1 MPENKINFIDLAA
14 VYKLRQSEFDA
25 AIAATLASAD
35 YINGKA
41 LAEFN
46 LALAA
51 FTGAQN
57 VITCGNGTD
66 ALQIAMMALNL
77 SEGDEVILPVFTYT
91 ATAEVIALLKLKPV
105 FVEVCADTFNIDVA
119 AVEAAITPKTKALLP
134 VHLFGQCANME
145 AIVALAAKHN
155 LYIIEDA
162 AQAIGAQY
170 TFTSGEKWQA
180 GCVGTIG
187 CTSFFPTKNL
197 GAFGDGGAIFCNEP
211 DLALRLKMIANHG
224 QKEKYVHEIIG
235 VNSRLDTLQA
245 AILNVQLKHLPAA
258 ILRKQEIAA
267 RYDAALA
274 NITGLS
280 IPARDAKSTHV
291 FHQYTLRI
299 ASRRD
304 ELKKYLA
311 DAGIDTMVY
320 YATPMHLQKAYA
332 NAAHPAGTFPIAE
345 QLSKEVLS
353 IPIHTTLT
361 DAEVDFVIQKIKD
374 FFAVAIT

>member
-25 AIAATLASAD
+25 AIRSTLASAD

-51 FTGAQN
+51 FTGAEN

-77 SEGDEVILPVFTYT
+77 AEGDEVILPAFTYT

-119 AVEAAITPKTKALLP
+119 AIEAAITPKTKALLP

-145 AIVALAAKHN
+145 AIMALAVQHN

-162 AQAIGAQY
+162 AQAVGAQY
-170 TFTSGEKWQA
+170 TFAGGERLQA
-180 GCVGTIG
+180 GCMGTIG

-197 GAFGDGGAIFCNEP
+197 GAFGDGGAIFCNDS

-245 AILNVQLKHLPAA
+245 AILNVQLKHLPEA
-258 ILRKQEIAA
+258 IARKQKIAA

-274 NITGLS
+274 NIAGLS
-280 IPARDAKSTHV
+280 IPARDKKSTHV

-332 NAAHPAGTFPIAE
+332 NAAHPSGTFPIAE

-361 DAEVDFVIQKIKD
+361 DAEVDLVIQKIKD
-374 FFAVAIT
+374 FFAEAIA

>member
-25 AIAATLASAD
+25 AISATLASAD

-46 LALAA
+46 LSLAE
-51 FTGAQN
+51 FTGAKD

-77 SEGDEVILPVFTYT
+77 TEGDEIILPAFTYT

-119 AVEAAITPKTKALLP
+119 AIEAAITPKTKALLP

-145 AIVALAAKHN
+145 AIIALANKHN
-155 LYIIEDA
+155 LYIIEDT

-170 TFTSGEKWQA
+170 TFASGEILHA
-180 GCVGTIG
+180 GCMGNIG

-197 GAFGDGGAIFCNEP
+197 GAFGDGGAIFCKES
-211 DLALRLKMIANHG
+211 DLALQLKMIANHG

-258 ILRKQEIAA
+258 IARKQAIAT

-274 NITGLS
+274 NISGLN
-280 IPARDAKSTHV
+280 IPARDTKSTHV

-299 ASRRD
+299 VTQRD

-311 DAGIDTMVY
+311 DAGIDTMLY

-332 NAAHPAGTFPIAE
+332 NAAHPAGSFPIAE

-361 DAEVDFVIQKIKD
+361 DVEVDLVIQKIKD
-374 FFAVAIT
+374 FFALAIA

>member
-14 VYKLRQSEFDA
+14 VYKLHQTEFDA
-25 AIAATLASAD
+25 AIAATLISAD

-41 LAEFN
+41 VSEFN
-46 LALAA
+46 LALSE
-51 FTGAQN
+51 FTGAKH

-66 ALQIAMMALNL
+66 ALQIAMMVLDLQA
-77 SEGDEVILPVFTYT
+77 GDEIILPAFTYT
-91 ATAEVIALLKLKPV
+91 ATAEVIALLNLTPV
-105 FVEVCADTFNIDVA
+105 FVEVCANTFNIDVA
-119 AVEAAITPKTKALLP
+119 AVEAAISPKTKALLP

-145 AIVALAAKHN
+145 AIMALANKHN

-170 TFTSGEKWQA
+170 TFASGEMVQA
-180 GCVGTIG
+180 GCMGTIG

-211 DLALRLKMIANHG
+211 ELALQLKMIANHG
-224 QKEKYVHEIIG
+224 QKEKYVHERIG

-245 AILNVQLKHLPAA
+245 AILNVQTKYLPAA
-258 ILRKQEIAA
+258 ILRKQQIAA

-274 NITGLS
+274 NISGLS
-280 IPARDAKSTHV
+280 IPFRDAKSTHV

-299 ASRRD
+299 SERRN

-311 DAGIDTMVY
+311 DAGIDSMIY
-320 YATPMHLQKAYA
+320 YATPMHLQKAYQSVEF
-332 NAAHPAGTFPIAE
+332 PKGTFPIAE
-345 QLSKEVLS
+345 QLCEEVLS

-361 DAEVDFVIQKIKD
+361 DAEIDFIIQKIKD
-374 FFAVAIT
+374 FFAVDIA

>member
-14 VYKLRQSEFDA
+14 VYKLHQTEFDA

-41 LAEFN
+41 LGEFN
-46 LALAA
+46 LALSE
-51 FTGAQN
+51 FTRAQH

-77 SEGDEVILPVFTYT
+77 AEGDEIILPAFTYT

-105 FVEVCADTFNIDVA
+105 FVDVCADTFNIDVA
-119 AVEAAITPKTKALLP
+119 AIEAAIGPKTKALLP

-145 AIVALAAKHN
+145 AIMALAAQHN
-155 LYIIEDA
+155 LFVIEDA

-170 TFTSGEKWQA
+170 TFANGENLQA
-180 GCVGTIG
+180 GCIGTMG

-211 DLALRLKMIANHG
+211 ELALQLKMIASHG
-224 QKEKYVHEIIG
+224 QKEKYIHERIG

-245 AILNVQLKHLPAA
+245 AILNVQIKYLPAV
-258 ILRKQEIAA
+258 ILRKQAIAA

-280 IPARDAKSTHV
+280 IPFRDAKSTHV

-299 ASRRD
+299 AKRRN

-311 DAGIDTMVY
+311 DAGIDSMIY
-320 YATPMHLQKAYA
+320 YARPMHLQKAYA
-332 NAAHPAGTFPIAE
+332 SAAHPAGSLPIAE

-361 DAEVDFVIQKIKD
+361 DAEIDFIIQKIKD
-374 FFAVAIT
+374 FFAVNIA

>member
-1 MPENKINFIDLAA
+1 MPENKINFIDLTA
-14 VYKLRQSEFDA
+14 VYKLHQTEFDA
-25 AIAATLASAD
+25 AIAATLNSAD

-41 LAEFN
+41 LGEFN
-46 LALAA
+46 LALSE
-51 FTGAQN
+51 FTGAQH

-77 SEGDEVILPVFTYT
+77 QAGDEIILPAFTYT

-105 FVEVCADTFNIDVA
+105 FVDVCADTFNIDVA
-119 AVEAAITPKTKALLP
+119 AVEAAIGPKTKALLP

-145 AIVALAAKHN
+145 AIIALAVRHN
-155 LYIIEDA
+155 LFVMEDA

-170 TFTSGEKWQA
+170 TFASGEMLQS
-180 GCVGTIG
+180 GCMGPIG

-211 DLALRLKMIANHG
+211 ELALQLKMIANHG
-224 QKEKYVHEIIG
+224 QKEKYVHERVG

-245 AILNVQLKHLPAA
+245 AILNVQTKYLPAV
-258 ILRKQEIAA
+258 ITRKQDIAA
-267 RYDAALA
+267 RYDAALT

-280 IPARDAKSTHV
+280 IPFRDTKSTHV

-299 ASRRD
+299 SERRN

-311 DAGIDTMVY
+311 DVGIDSMIY

-332 NAAHPAGTFPIAE
+332 SAAHPAGSFPIAE
-345 QLSKEVLS
+345 QLCEEVLS
-353 IPIHTTLT
+353 IPIHSTLT
-361 DAEVDFVIQKIKD
+361 DAEIDFIIQKIKD
-374 FFAVAIT
+374 FFAVDIA

>member
-14 VYKLRQSEFDA
+14 VYKLHQTEFDA

-41 LAEFN
+41 LGEFN
-46 LALAA
+46 LALSE
-51 FTGAQN
+51 FTRAQH

-77 SEGDEVILPVFTYT
+77 AEGDEIILPAFTYT
-91 ATAEVIALLKLKPV
+91 ATAEVIALLKLTPV
-105 FVEVCADTFNIDVA
+105 FVDVCADTFNIDVA
-119 AVEAAITPKTKALLP
+119 AIEAAIGPKTKALLP

-145 AIVALAAKHN
+145 AIMALAAQHN
-155 LYIIEDA
+155 LFVIEDA

-170 TFTSGEKWQA
+170 TFANGENLQA
-180 GCVGTIG
+180 GCIGTMG

-211 DLALRLKMIANHG
+211 ELALQLKMIASHG
-224 QKEKYVHEIIG
+224 QKEKYIHERIG

-245 AILNVQLKHLPAA
+245 AILNVQIKYLPAV
-258 ILRKQEIAA
+258 ILRKQAIAA

-280 IPARDAKSTHV
+280 IPFRDAKSTHV

-299 ASRRD
+299 AKRRN

-311 DAGIDTMVY
+311 DAGIDSMIY
-320 YATPMHLQKAYA
+320 YARPMHLQKAYA
-332 NAAHPAGTFPIAE
+332 SAAHPAGSLPIAE

-361 DAEVDFVIQKIKD
+361 DAEIDFIIQKIKD
-374 FFAVAIT
+374 FFAVNIA

>member
-14 VYKLRQSEFDA
+14 VYQLHQTEFDA
-25 AIAATLASAD
+25 AIAATLNSAD

-41 LAEFN
+41 VGEFN
-46 LALAA
+46 LALAE
-51 FTGAQN
+51 FTRAKHI
-57 VITCGNGTD
+57 ITCGNGTD

-77 SEGDEVILPVFTYT
+77 QAGDEIILPAFTYT
-91 ATAEVIALLKLKPV
+91 ATAEVIALLNLTPV
-105 FVEVCADTFNIDVA
+105 FVDVCADTFNIDVA
-119 AVEAAITPKTKALLP
+119 ALEAAITSKTKALLP

-145 AIVALAAKHN
+145 AIMALANKHN

-170 TFTSGEKWQA
+170 TFASGKMLQA
-180 GCVGTIG
+180 GCMGTIG

-197 GAFGDGGAIFCNEP
+197 GAFGDGGAIFCHEP
-211 DLALRLKMIANHG
+211 ELALQLKMIANHG
-224 QKEKYVHEIIG
+224 QKEKYVHERIG

-245 AILNVQLKHLPAA
+245 AILNVQIKYLPAA
-258 ILRKQEIAA
+258 IARKQAIAA

-280 IPARDAKSTHV
+280 IPFRDARSTHV

-299 ASRRD
+299 ATRRD

-311 DAGIDTMVY
+311 DAGIDSMIY
-320 YATPMHLQKAYA
+320 YATPMHLQKAYQSLEFSK
-332 NAAHPAGTFPIAE
+332 GTFPIAE
-345 QLSKEVLS
+345 QLCEEVLS

-361 DAEVDFVIQKIKD
+361 DAEIDFIIQKIKD
-374 FFAVAIT
+374 FFAMDIA

>member
-14 VYKLRQSEFDA
+14 VYKLHQFEFDS
-25 AIAATLASAD
+25 AIADTLNSAD

-46 LALAA
+46 LALSE
-51 FTGAQN
+51 FTGAQH

-77 SEGDEVILPVFTYT
+77 QAGDEVILPAFTYT
-91 ATAEVIALLKLKPV
+91 ATAEVIALLKLTPV
-105 FVEVCADTFNIDVA
+105 FVEVCADTFNIDVEA
-119 AVEAAITPKTKALLP
+119 IAAAITTKTKALLP

-145 AIVALAAKHN
+145 AIMALANKHN
-155 LYIIEDA
+155 LYVIEDA

-170 TFTSGEKWQA
+170 TFTNGEMLQA
-180 GCVGTIG
+180 GCMGTMG

-197 GAFGDGGAIFCNEP
+197 GAFGDGGAIFCNES
-211 DLALRLKMIANHG
+211 DLALQLKMIANHG
-224 QKEKYVHEIIG
+224 QKEKYVHERIG

-245 AILNVQLKHLPAA
+245 AILNVQTKYLPAA
-258 ILRKQEIAA
+258 ITRKQAIAA

-280 IPARDAKSTHV
+280 IPFRDTKSIHV

-299 ASRRD
+299 SERRN

-320 YATPMHLQKAYA
+320 YATPMHLQKAYQSVA
-332 NAAHPAGTFPIAE
+332 FPKGTFPIAE
-345 QLSKEVLS
+345 QLCEEVLS

-361 DAEVDFVIQKIKD
+361 DVEIDFIIQKIKD
-374 FFAVAIT
+374 FFAVTIA

>member
-14 VYKLRQSEFDA
+14 VYKLHQSEFDV

-46 LALAA
+46 LAISSY
-51 FTGAQN
+51 TGVEH

-77 SEGDEVILPVFTYT
+77 TEGDEIILPAFTYT

-145 AIVALAAKHN
+145 AIMALANKHN

-162 AQAIGAQY
+162 AQAIGSQY
-170 TFTSGEKWQA
+170 TFASGERWQA
-180 GCVGTIG
+180 GCMGTMG

-197 GAFGDGGAIFCNEP
+197 GAFGDGGAIFCKES
-211 DLALRLKMIANHG
+211 DLALQLKMIANHG
-224 QKEKYVHEIIG
+224 QKEKYVHEMIG

-245 AILNVQLKHLPAA
+245 AILNVQIKYLPAA
-258 ILRKQEIAA
+258 VARKQEIAA

-274 NITGLS
+274 NIPGLS
-280 IPARDAKSTHV
+280 IPFRDAKSTHV

-311 DAGIDTMVY
+311 DAGIDSMVY

-332 NAAHPAGTFPIAE
+332 NVVHPAGTFPIAE

-361 DAEVDFVIQKIKD
+361 DAEIDFVIQKIKD
-374 FFAVAIT
+374 FFALAIA

>member
-25 AIAATLASAD
+25 AIAETLASAD

-46 LALAA
+46 LALTT
-51 FTGAQN
+51 FTGAEN

-77 SEGDEVILPVFTYT
+77 TEGDEVILPAFTYT
-91 ATAEVIALLKLKPV
+91 ATAEVIALLKLNPV
-105 FVEVCADTFNIDVA
+105 FVEVCPETFNIDVA

-145 AIVALAAKHN
+145 AIIALAVKHN
-155 LYIIEDA
+155 LFIIEDT

-170 TFTSGEKWQA
+170 TLASREMMQA
-180 GCVGTIG
+180 GCMGTIG

-197 GAFGDGGAIFCNEP
+197 GAFGDGGAIFCNDS

-224 QKEKYVHEIIG
+224 QKEKYVHEMIG

-258 ILRKQEIAA
+258 ILRKQQIAA

-274 NITGLS
+274 NIIGLS

-299 ASRRD
+299 TSRRD
-304 ELKKYLA
+304 ELRKYLA

-332 NAAHPAGTFPIAE
+332 NAAHPVGRFPIAE

-361 DAEVDFVIQKIKD
+361 DVEIDLVIQKIKD
-374 FFAVAIT
+374 FFAVAIA

>member
-14 VYKLRQSEFDA
+14 VYKLHQTEFDS
-25 AIAATLASAD
+25 AIAVTLANAD

-46 LALAA
+46 LALAE
-51 FTGAQN
+51 FTGAKN
-57 VITCGNGTD
+57 IITCGNGTD

-77 SEGDEVILPVFTYT
+77 QAGDEVILPAFTYT
-91 ATAEVIALLKLKPV
+91 ATAEVIALLNLTPV

-119 AVEAAITPKTKALLP
+119 TIEAAITQKTKALLP

-145 AIVALAAKHN
+145 AIIALANKHN

-170 TFTSGEKWQA
+170 TFTSGENLQA
-180 GCVGTIG
+180 GCMGTIG

-197 GAFGDGGAIFCNEP
+197 GAFGDGGAIFCNKPE
-211 DLALRLKMIANHG
+211 LALQLKMIANHG
-224 QKEKYVHEIIG
+224 QKEKYVHERIG

-245 AILNVQLKHLPAA
+245 AILNVQIKYLPTA
-258 ILRKQEIAA
+258 ITRKQAIAA

-274 NITGLS
+274 GITGLS
-280 IPARDAKSTHV
+280 IPFRDIKSTHV

-299 ASRRD
+299 ATRRD

-311 DAGIDTMVY
+311 DAGIDSMIY
-320 YATPMHLQKAYA
+320 YATPMHLQKAYQS
-332 NAAHPAGTFPIAE
+332 AAHPAGSFPIAE
-345 QLSKEVLS
+345 QLCEEVLS
-353 IPIHTTLT
+353 IPFHTTLK
-361 DAEVDFVIQKIKD
+361 DAEIDFVIQKIKD
-374 FFAVAIT
+374 FFAEVIA

>member
-25 AIAATLASAD
+25 AIAETLASAD

-46 LALAA
+46 LTIGKY
-51 FTGAQN
+51 TGAQN

-77 SEGDEVILPVFTYT
+77 SEGDEIILPAFTYT
-91 ATAEVIALLKLKPV
+91 ATAEVIALLKLTPV
-105 FVEVCADTFNIDVA
+105 FVDVCADTFNIDVA
-119 AVEAAITPKTKALLP
+119 AIEAAISPKTKALLP

-145 AIVALAAKHN
+145 AIVSLAKKHN
-155 LYIIEDA
+155 LFIIEDV

-170 TFTSGEKWQA
+170 TFASGESLQA
-180 GCVGTIG
+180 GCMGTIG

-197 GAFGDGGAIFCNEP
+197 GAFGDGGAIFCN
-211 DLALRLKMIANHG
+211 DANLALQLKMIANHG
-224 QKEKYVHEIIG
+224 QQQKYVHEMIG

-245 AILNVQLKHLPAA
+245 AILNVQLKHLPAVIA
-258 ILRKQEIAA
+258 RKQQIAA

-274 NITGLS
+274 NISGLN
-280 IPARDAKSTHV
+280 IPFRDAKSTHV

-299 ASRRD
+299 TNRRA

-311 DAGIDTMVY
+311 EAGIDTMVY

-332 NAAHPAGTFPIAE
+332 SAAHPAGTFPVAE

-361 DAEVDFVIQKIKD
+361 NAEIDFVIQKIKD
-374 FFAVAIT
+374 FFAGDIA

>member
-14 VYKLRQSEFDA
+14 VYKLHQTEFDA
-25 AIAATLASAD
+25 AIAASLASAD

-41 LAEFN
+41 LGEFN
-46 LALAA
+46 LALASY
-51 FTGAQN
+51 TRAQH

-77 SEGDEVILPVFTYT
+77 QAGDEIILPSFTYT
-91 ATAEVIALLKLKPV
+91 ATAEVIALLNLTPV
-105 FVEVCADTFNIDVA
+105 FVDVCAETFNIDVTA
-119 AVEAAITPKTKALLP
+119 IAAAIGRKTKALLP

-145 AIVALAAKHN
+145 AIMALANKHN
-155 LYIIEDA
+155 LFIIEDA

-170 TFTSGEKWQA
+170 TFANGEMLQA
-180 GCVGTIG
+180 GCMGTIG

-197 GAFGDGGAIFCNEP
+197 GAFGDGGAIFCNEAE
-211 DLALRLKMIANHG
+211 LALQLKMIANHG
-224 QKEKYVHEIIG
+224 QKEKYIHEIIG

-245 AILNVQLKHLPAA
+245 AILNVQLKHLPTA
-258 ILRKQEIAA
+258 IVRKQQIAA

-274 NITGLS
+274 NISGLS

-299 ASRRD
+299 GKHRD

-311 DAGIDTMVY
+311 DEGIDTMVY

-332 NAAHPAGTFPIAE
+332 SAAHPAGSFPIAE

-361 DAEVDFVIQKIKD
+361 DAEIDFVIQKIKD
-374 FFAVAIT
+374 FYAVAIA

>member
-14 VYKLRQSEFDA
+14 VYVKHQSEFDA
-25 AIAATLASAD
+25 VMAATLASAD

-46 LALAA
+46 LAISSY
-51 FTGAQN
+51 TGVEH

-77 SEGDEVILPVFTYT
+77 TEGDEIILPAFTYT

-119 AVEAAITPKTKALLP
+119 AVEAAITRKTKALLP

-145 AIVALAAKHN
+145 AIMALANKHN

-170 TFTSGEKWQA
+170 TFTSGEILQA
-180 GCVGTIG
+180 GCMGNIG

-197 GAFGDGGAIFCNEP
+197 GAFGDGGAIFCKEP
-211 DLALRLKMIANHG
+211 DLALQLKMIANHG

-258 ILRKQEIAA
+258 ISRKQEISE

-274 NITGLS
+274 DIVGLS
-280 IPARDAKSTHV
+280 IPARDLKSTHV

-299 ASRRD
+299 ATRRD
-304 ELKKYLA
+304 ELKKHLA

-332 NAAHPAGTFPIAE
+332 SAAHPAGTFPIAE

-361 DAEVDFVIQKIKD
+361 DAEVDFIIQKIKY
-374 FFAVAIT
+374 FFALAIA

>member
-46 LALAA
+46 LALAT
-51 FTGAQN
+51 FTGAEN

-77 SEGDEVILPVFTYT
+77 SEGDEIILPAFTYT
-91 ATAEVIALLKLKPV
+91 ATAEVIALLKLIPV
-105 FVEVCADTFNIDVA
+105 FVDVCADTFNIDVA
-119 AVEAAITPKTKALLP
+119 AIEAAITPKTKALLP

-145 AIVALAAKHN
+145 AIVTLAKKHN
-155 LYIIEDA
+155 LFVIEDA

-170 TFTSGEKWQA
+170 TFASGESLQA
-180 GCVGTIG
+180 GCIGTIG

-197 GAFGDGGAIFCNEP
+197 GAFGDGGAIFCN
-211 DLALRLKMIANHG
+211 DANLALQLKMIANHG
-224 QKEKYVHEIIG
+224 QKEKYVHEMIG
-235 VNSRLDTLQA
+235 INSRLDTLQA

-258 ILRKQEIAA
+258 IVRKQQIAA

-274 NITGLS
+274 NIAGLN
-280 IPARDAKSTHV
+280 IPFRDAKTQS
-291 FHQYTLRI
+291 
-299 ASRRD
+299 
-304 ELKKYLA
+304 
-311 DAGIDTMVY
+311 
-320 YATPMHLQKAYA
+320 
-332 NAAHPAGTFPIAE
+332 
-345 QLSKEVLS
+345 
-353 IPIHTTLT
+353 
-361 DAEVDFVIQKIKD
+361 
-374 FFAVAIT
+374 

>member
-1 MPENKINFIDLAA
+1 

-46 LALAA
+46 LSLAE
-51 FTGAQN
+51 FTGAEN

-77 SEGDEVILPVFTYT
+77 AEGDEVILPAFTYT
-91 ATAEVIALLKLKPV
+91 ATAEVISLLKLKPV
-105 FVEVCADTFNIDVA
+105 FVEVCVDTFNIDVTA
-119 AVEAAITPKTKALLP
+119 IEAAITPKTKALLP

-145 AIVALAAKHN
+145 AIIALANKHN
-155 LYIIEDA
+155 LYIIEDT

-170 TFTSGEKWQA
+170 TFASGEILQA
-180 GCVGTIG
+180 GCMGNIG

-197 GAFGDGGAIFCNEP
+197 GAFGDGGAIFCSSQE
-211 DLALRLKMIANHG
+211 LALRLKMIANHG

-245 AILNVQLKHLPAA
+245 AILNVQLKHLAAA
-258 ILRKQEIAA
+258 IVRKQQIAA
-267 RYDAALA
+267 RYDTALA

-280 IPARDAKSTHV
+280 IPARDTKSSHV

-299 ASRRD
+299 ATRRD

-320 YATPMHLQKAYA
+320 YSTPMHLQKAYA
-332 NAAHPAGTFPIAE
+332 NSAHPAGTFPIAE

-361 DAEVDFVIQKIKD
+361 DAEVDLVIQKIKD
-374 FFAVAIT
+374 FFAVAIA

>member
-14 VYKLRQSEFDA
+14 VYKLHQSEFDA
-25 AIAATLASAD
+25 AIAATLNSAD

-41 LAEFN
+41 VSEFN
-46 LALAA
+46 LALAE
-51 FTGAQN
+51 FTGAQH

-77 SEGDEVILPVFTYT
+77 QAGDEIILPAFTYT
-91 ATAEVIALLKLKPV
+91 ATAEVIALLKLTPV
-105 FVEVCADTFNIDVA
+105 FVEVCADTFNIDVEA
-119 AVEAAITPKTKALLP
+119 IAAAITTKTKALLP

-145 AIVALAAKHN
+145 AIMALANKHN
-155 LYIIEDA
+155 LYVIEDA

-170 TFTSGEKWQA
+170 TFASGEMLQA
-180 GCVGTIG
+180 GCMGTMG

-197 GAFGDGGAIFCNEP
+197 GAFGDGGAIFCNES
-211 DLALRLKMIANHG
+211 DLALQLKMIANHG
-224 QKEKYVHEIIG
+224 QKEKYVHERIG

-245 AILNVQLKHLPAA
+245 AILNVQTKYLPAA
-258 ILRKQEIAA
+258 ITRKQAIAA

-280 IPARDAKSTHV
+280 IPFRDTKSIHV

-299 ASRRD
+299 SERRN

-320 YATPMHLQKAYA
+320 YATPMHLQKAYQSVA
-332 NAAHPAGTFPIAE
+332 FPKGTFPIAE
-345 QLSKEVLS
+345 QLCEEVLS

-361 DAEVDFVIQKIKD
+361 DVEIDFIIQKIKD
-374 FFAVAIT
+374 FFAVTIA

>member
-1 MPENKINFIDLAA
+1 MPENKINFIDLAT
-14 VYKLRQSEFDA
+14 VYKLHQSEFDA

-41 LAEFN
+41 LSEFN
-46 LALAA
+46 LALTE
-51 FTGAQN
+51 FTGAQH

-77 SEGDEVILPVFTYT
+77 AEGDEVILPAFTYT

-105 FVEVCADTFNIDVA
+105 FVEVCADTFNIDTA
-119 AVEAAITPKTKALLP
+119 AMEAAITTKTKALLP

-145 AIVALAAKHN
+145 AILALAVQHN

-170 TFTSGEKWQA
+170 TFASGEILQA
-180 GCVGTIG
+180 GCMGTIG

-197 GAFGDGGAIFCNEP
+197 GAFGDGGAIFCN
-211 DLALRLKMIANHG
+211 DSDIALQLKMIANHG

-245 AILNVQLKHLPAA
+245 AILNVQIKHLPAA
-258 ILRKQEIAA
+258 IIRKQQIAA

-332 NAAHPAGTFPIAE
+332 SAVHLAGTFPIAE

-361 DAEVDFVIQKIKD
+361 DAEVDLVIQKIKN
-374 FFAVAIT
+374 FFAMTIA

>member
-25 AIAATLASAD
+25 AIAETLASAD

-46 LALAA
+46 LSLAA

-57 VITCGNGTD
+57 IITCGNGTD

-77 SEGDEVILPVFTYT
+77 TEGDEVILPAFTYT

-105 FVEVCADTFNIDVA
+105 FVEVYPDTFNIDVTA
-119 AVEAAITPKTKALLP
+119 IEAAITPKTKALLP

-145 AIVALAAKHN
+145 AILALTVQHN

-170 TFTSGEKWQA
+170 TCASGEKWQA
-180 GCVGTIG
+180 GCMGTIG

-211 DLALRLKMIANHG
+211 NLALRLKMIANHG
-224 QKEKYVHEIIG
+224 QKEKYVHEMIG

-258 ILRKQEIAA
+258 IVRKQQIAA
-267 RYDAALA
+267 RYDASLA
-274 NITGLS
+274 NITELS

-320 YATPMHLQKAYA
+320 YATAMHLQKAYA
-332 NAAHPAGTFPIAE
+332 NAAHPAGRFPIAE

-361 DAEVDFVIQKIKD
+361 DAEVDMVIQKIKD
-374 FFAVAIT
+374 FFAENIA

>member
-14 VYKLRQSEFDA
+14 VYKLHQTEFDA
-25 AIAATLASAD
+25 AIAATLTSAD

-46 LALAA
+46 LALANY
-51 FTGAQN
+51 TRAQH
-57 VITCGNGTD
+57 VITCGNGPD

-77 SEGDEVILPVFTYT
+77 AEGDEIILPAFTYT
-91 ATAEVIALLKLKPV
+91 ATAEVIALLNLKPV

-119 AVEAAITPKTKALLP
+119 AVEAAIVPKTKALLP

-145 AIVALAAKHN
+145 AIISLANKHN

-170 TFTSGEKWQA
+170 TFASGEMLQA
-180 GCVGTIG
+180 GCMGTMG

-211 DLALRLKMIANHG
+211 ELALQLKMIANHG
-224 QKEKYVHEIIG
+224 QKEKYIHERIG

-245 AILNVQLKHLPAA
+245 AILNVQLKYLPAA
-258 ILRKQEIAA
+258 ILRKQAIAS
-267 RYDAALA
+267 RYDAALT

-280 IPARDAKSTHV
+280 IPFRDAKSTHV

-299 ASRRD
+299 NERRN

-311 DAGIDTMVY
+311 DAGIDSMIY
-320 YATPMHLQKAYA
+320 YATPMHLQKAYQSLEFSK
-332 NAAHPAGTFPIAE
+332 GTFPIAE
-345 QLSKEVLS
+345 QLCEEVLS

-361 DAEVDFVIQKIKD
+361 DAEIDFIIQKIKD
-374 FFAVAIT
+374 FFAEVIA

>member
-1 MPENKINFIDLAA
+1 MPENKINFIDLAE
-14 VYKLRQSEFDA
+14 VYKLHQTEFDA
-25 AIAATLASAD
+25 AISATLNSAD

-41 LAEFN
+41 LGEFN

-51 FTGAQN
+51 FTRAQH

-77 SEGDEVILPVFTYT
+77 QAGDEIILPAFTYT

-105 FVEVCADTFNIDVA
+105 FVDVCADTFNIDIA
-119 AVEAAITPKTKALLP
+119 AMEAAITSKTKALLP

-145 AIVALAAKHN
+145 AIIALAVRHN
-155 LYIIEDA
+155 LFVIEDA
-162 AQAIGAQY
+162 AQAIGAQH
-170 TFTSGEKWQA
+170 TFASGEMLQA
-180 GCVGTIG
+180 GCMGTIG

-211 DLALRLKMIANHG
+211 ELALQLKMIANHG
-224 QKEKYVHEIIG
+224 QKEKYVHERVG

-245 AILNVQLKHLPAA
+245 AILNVQIKYLPAA
-258 ILRKQEIAA
+258 ILRKQQIAE
-267 RYDAALA
+267 RYDIALA
-274 NITGLS
+274 GITGLS
-280 IPARDAKSTHV
+280 IPFRDVKSTHV

-299 ASRRD
+299 SERRN

-311 DAGIDTMVY
+311 DAEIDSMIY

-332 NAAHPAGTFPIAE
+332 SAAHPAGSFPIAE
-345 QLSKEVLS
+345 QLCEEVLS

-361 DAEVDFVIQKIKD
+361 DTEIDFIIQKIKD
-374 FFAVAIT
+374 FFATVA

>member
-14 VYKLRQSEFDA
+14 VYKLHQSEFDA
-25 AIAATLASAD
+25 AISATLNSAD

-51 FTGAQN
+51 FTRTQH

-77 SEGDEVILPVFTYT
+77 QAGDEIILPAFTYT
-91 ATAEVIALLKLKPV
+91 ATAEVIALLNLKPF
-105 FVEVCADTFNIDVA
+105 FVDVCCDTFNIDVA
-119 AVEAAITPKTKALLP
+119 AVEAAIGPKTKALLP

-145 AIVALAAKHN
+145 AIMALANKHN
-155 LYIIEDA
+155 LYIIEDT

-170 TFTSGEKWQA
+170 TFASGEIVQA
-180 GCVGTIG
+180 GCMGTVG

-197 GAFGDGGAIFCNEP
+197 GAFGDGGAIFCNEAE
-211 DLALRLKMIANHG
+211 LALQLKMIANHG
-224 QKEKYVHEIIG
+224 QKEKYIHERIG

-245 AILNVQLKHLPAA
+245 AILNVQLKHLPAV
-258 ILRKQEIAA
+258 ITRKQAIAA

-280 IPARDAKSTHV
+280 IPFRDTKSTHV

-299 ASRRD
+299 SERRN

-311 DAGIDTMVY
+311 DAGIDCMIY

-332 NAAHPAGTFPIAE
+332 SAAHPAGSFPIAE

-361 DAEVDFVIQKIKD
+361 DAEIDFIIQKIKD
-374 FFAVAIT
+374 FFAMNIA

>member
-14 VYKLRQSEFDA
+14 VYKLRQNEFDT

-46 LALAA
+46 LALSE
-51 FTGAQN
+51 FTGAKN
-57 VITCGNGTD
+57 IITCGNGTD

-77 SEGDEVILPVFTYT
+77 AEGDEVILPAFTYT

-119 AVEAAITPKTKALLP
+119 AIEAAITPKTKALLP

-145 AIVALAAKHN
+145 AILALAVRHN
-155 LYIIEDA
+155 LFVIEDA
-162 AQAIGAQY
+162 AQAIGAEY
-170 TFTSGEKWQA
+170 IFASGERCQA
-180 GCVGTIG
+180 GCIGAIG

-197 GAFGDGGAIFCNEP
+197 GAFGDGGAIFCSTQA
-211 DLALRLKMIANHG
+211 LALRLKMIANHG
-224 QKEKYVHEIIG
+224 QKEKYVHEMIG

-258 ILRKQEIAA
+258 IARKQQIAA

-274 NITGLS
+274 DIAGLS

-291 FHQYTLRI
+291 FHQYTLLI
-299 ASRRD
+299 VTRRD

-332 NAAHPAGTFPIAE
+332 NAAHPVGTFPVAE

-361 DAEVDFVIQKIKD
+361 DAEIDFVIQKIKD
-374 FFAVAIT
+374 FFAVAIA

>member
-1 MPENKINFIDLAA
+1 
-14 VYKLRQSEFDA
+14 
-25 AIAATLASAD
+25 
-35 YINGKA
+35 
-41 LAEFN
+41 
-46 LALAA
+46 
-51 FTGAQN
+51 
-57 VITCGNGTD
+57 
-66 ALQIAMMALNL
+66 
-77 SEGDEVILPVFTYT
+77 
-91 ATAEVIALLKLKPV
+91 
-105 FVEVCADTFNIDVA
+105 
-119 AVEAAITPKTKALLP
+119 
-134 VHLFGQCANME
+134 
-145 AIVALAAKHN
+145 
-155 LYIIEDA
+155 
-162 AQAIGAQY
+162 
-170 TFTSGEKWQA
+170 
-180 GCVGTIG
+180 
-187 CTSFFPTKNL
+187 
-197 GAFGDGGAIFCNEP
+197 
-211 DLALRLKMIANHG
+211 MIANHG

-258 ILRKQEIAA
+258 IARKQQIAA

-274 NITGLS
+274 NIAGLS
-280 IPARDAKSTHV
+280 IPIRDAKSTHV

-361 DAEVDFVIQKIKD
+361 DAEIEFVIQKIKD
-374 FFAVAIT
+374 FFALAIA

>member
-14 VYKLRQSEFDA
+14 VYKLRQSEFDT

-46 LALAA
+46 LAISSY
-51 FTGAQN
+51 TGVEH

-77 SEGDEVILPVFTYT
+77 TEGDEIILPAFTYT

-119 AVEAAITPKTKALLP
+119 AIEAAITPKTKALLP

-145 AIVALAAKHN
+145 AIKALAVRYN

-170 TFTSGEKWQA
+170 TFANGEMLQA
-180 GCVGTIG
+180 GCMGTMG

-197 GAFGDGGAIFCNEP
+197 GAFGDGGAIFCNDY
-211 DLALRLKMIANHG
+211 DLALQLKMIANHG

-258 ILRKQEIAA
+258 IARKQQIAA
-267 RYDAALA
+267 RYDSALA
-274 NITGLS
+274 YITGLS
-280 IPARDAKSTHV
+280 IPVRNTKSTHV

-299 ASRRD
+299 TSRRD

-332 NAAHPAGTFPIAE
+332 NASHQAGTFPIAE

-353 IPIHTTLT
+353 IPIHSTLT
-361 DAEVDFVIQKIKD
+361 DAEIDLVIQKIKD
-374 FFAVAIT
+374 FFAVAIA

>member
-14 VYKLRQSEFDA
+14 VYKLHQKEFDA
-25 AIAATLASAD
+25 AIAATLNSAD

-41 LAEFN
+41 LGEFN
-46 LALAA
+46 LALAE
-51 FTGAQN
+51 FTRAKHI
-57 VITCGNGTD
+57 ITCGNGTD

-77 SEGDEVILPVFTYT
+77 QAGDEIILPAFTYT
-91 ATAEVIALLKLKPV
+91 ATAEVITLLKLKPV
-105 FVEVCADTFNIDVA
+105 FVDVCADTFNIDVA
-119 AVEAAITPKTKALLP
+119 AIEAAITSKTKALLP

-145 AIVALAAKHN
+145 AIIALANKHN

-170 TFTSGEKWQA
+170 TFASGEMLQA
-180 GCVGTIG
+180 GCMGTVG

-211 DLALRLKMIANHG
+211 ELALQLKMIANHG
-224 QKEKYVHEIIG
+224 QKEKYVHERIG

-245 AILNVQLKHLPAA
+245 AILNVQIKYLPAA
-258 ILRKQEIAA
+258 ILRKQQIAA

-274 NITGLS
+274 GITGLS
-280 IPARDAKSTHV
+280 IPFRDTKSTHV

-299 ASRRD
+299 AKRRN

-311 DAGIDTMVY
+311 DAGIDSMIY

-332 NAAHPAGTFPIAE
+332 STTHPAGSFPIAQ
-345 QLSKEVLS
+345 QLCEEVLS

-361 DAEVDFVIQKIKD
+361 DVEVDFIIQKIKD
-374 FFAVAIT
+374 FFVVNIA

>member
-14 VYKLRQSEFDA
+14 VYQLHQSEFDA
-25 AIAATLASAD
+25 AISATLNSAD

-41 LAEFN
+41 LGEFN
-46 LALAA
+46 LALAS
-51 FTGAQN
+51 FTRAQH
-57 VITCGNGTD
+57 VINCGNGTD

-77 SEGDEVILPVFTYT
+77 QAGDEIILPAFTYT

-119 AVEAAITPKTKALLP
+119 AIAAAIGRKTKALLP

-145 AIVALAAKHN
+145 AIMALANKYN
-155 LYIIEDA
+155 LYVIEDA

-170 TFTSGEKWQA
+170 TFASGEMLQA
-180 GCVGTIG
+180 GCMGTIG

-211 DLALRLKMIANHG
+211 ELALQLKMIANHG
-224 QKEKYVHEIIG
+224 QKEKYVHERIG

-245 AILNVQLKHLPAA
+245 AILNVQLKYLPAA
-258 ILRKQEIAA
+258 IFRKQTIAA

-280 IPARDAKSTHV
+280 IPFRDAKSTHV

-299 ASRRD
+299 AKCRN

-311 DAGIDTMVY
+311 DAGIDSMIY
-320 YATPMHLQKAYA
+320 YARPMHLQKAYA
-332 NAAHPAGTFPIAE
+332 IAAHPAGSFPIAE
-345 QLSKEVLS
+345 QLCKEVLS

-361 DAEVDFVIQKIKD
+361 DTEIDFIIQKIKD
-374 FFAVAIT
+374 FFAVDIT

>member
-14 VYKLRQSEFDA
+14 VYKLRQNEFDA

-41 LAEFN
+41 LVEFN
-46 LALAA
+46 LALAE
-51 FTGAQN
+51 FSGAQN

-77 SEGDEVILPVFTYT
+77 TEGDEVILPAFTYT

-105 FVEVCADTFNIDVA
+105 FVEVCPDTFNIDVA
-119 AVEAAITPKTKALLP
+119 AIEAAITPKTKALLP

-145 AIVALAAKHN
+145 AIVALAFRYN

-170 TFTSGEKWQA
+170 TFASGQKLQA
-180 GCVGTIG
+180 GCMGTIG

-197 GAFGDGGAIFCNEP
+197 GAFGDGGAIFCNDS

-224 QKEKYVHEIIG
+224 QKEKYIHEMIG

-245 AILNVQLKHLPAA
+245 AILNVQLKYLPAA
-258 ILRKQEIAA
+258 ITRKQAIAA
-267 RYDAALA
+267 RYDTALA
-274 NITGLS
+274 KITGLS
-280 IPARDAKSTHV
+280 IPARDTKSTHV

-299 ASRRD
+299 ATRRD

-311 DAGIDTMVY
+311 DEGIDTMVY

-361 DAEVDFVIQKIKD
+361 DAEIEFVIQKIKE
-374 FFAVAIT
+374 FFAMAIA

>member
-1 MPENKINFIDLAA
+1 
-14 VYKLRQSEFDA
+14 
-25 AIAATLASAD
+25 
-35 YINGKA
+35 
-41 LAEFN
+41 
-46 LALAA
+46 LAA
-51 FTGAQN
+51 FTAAQN

-77 SEGDEVILPVFTYT
+77 AEGDEVILPAFTYT

-105 FVEVCADTFNIDVA
+105 FVEVADTFNIDVA
-119 AVEAAITPKTKALLP
+119 AIEAAITTKTKALLP

-145 AIVALAAKHN
+145 AILALAVKHN
-155 LYIIEDA
+155 LFVIEDA

-170 TFTSGEKWQA
+170 TFASGEKLQA
-180 GCVGTIG
+180 GCMSTIG

-197 GAFGDGGAIFCNEP
+197 GAFGDGGAIFCSSQA
-211 DLALRLKMIANHG
+211 LALRLKMIANHG

-245 AILNVQLKHLPAA
+245 AILNVQLKHLPEA
-258 ILRKQEIAA
+258 IARKQQIAA

-274 NITGLS
+274 NISGLR
-280 IPARDAKSTHV
+280 IPARDTKSTHV

-299 ASRRD
+299 ATRRD

-361 DAEVDFVIQKIKD
+361 DAEIEFVIQKIKD
-374 FFAVAIT
+374 FFAVAIA